1 MRVLIAED
9 EPTLAEHIADGLRDA
24 GMAVDVAP
32 DGADALA
39 KVGVNAYDVLV
50 LDRDLPVLHG
60 DDVCRA
66 LAGRADAPL
75 IIMLTA
81 FVELADRLDGLAMGA
96 DDYLGKPFAFDELVL
111 RVRALGRRGRSQ
123 SALLRRDSIEMDTL
137 RRTVWRDGQPIRLTA
152 KEFAVLEALM
162 VSDGAVVSTEDLL
175 ERVWDENTDPFTN
188 TVRVT
193 MNRLRRKLGDP
204 AVIETLVGSGYR
216 LP

>member
-137 RRTVWRDGQPIRLTA
+137 RRTVWRDGQQIRLTA

-162 VSDGAVVSTEDLL
+162 VSDGAVVSTETLL